1 MKVRR
6 VQRTEREQHLLDAAT
21 AVFVQRGFYAARLE
35 EIARAAG
42 LSKRALSRSFPSKD
56 VLIAALLHRFCEQ
69 GVQELQ
75 LLDGTTASATI
86 RIHLFTRYMVAGLQ
100 QMAPL
105 LPGYHTASARAQ
117 EALREFLQDYFR
129 EYRAVLVPLI
139 EAGIERGEIHP
150 VDAEEAALMLAAL
163 YEGRA
168 LVWLADPTSRDWEV
182 IGERVIQT
190 LLEGLKVREETP
202 AAAPGCGGLLLEV
215 IPTAA
220 PVGKRE
226 RGQETTLPAPRQS

>member
-1 MKVRR
+1 MKVQRM
-6 VQRTEREQHLLDAAT
+6 QRTERQEHILDAAT
-21 AVFVQRGFYAARLE
+21 AVFVQRGFYAARME

-42 LSKRALSRSFPSKD
+42 LSKRALSRSFPSKNL
-56 VLIAALLHRFCEQ
+56 LIATLLHRFYVQ
-69 GVQELQ
+69 GVQQLQ
-75 LLDGTTASATI
+75 LLEGTNGSATT
-86 RIHLFTRYMVAGLQ
+86 RIHRFTRYMVAGLL
-100 QMAPL
+100 QMAAL
-105 LPGYHTASARAQ
+105 LPRYQTASARAQ

-129 EYRAVLVPLI
+129 EYRAVLPALI

-168 LVWLADPTSRDWEV
+168 LVWLADPASRDWEV

-215 IPTAA
+215 IPTAT

-226 RGQETTLPAPRQS
+226 SGQETTLPAPRRA

>member
-1 MKVRR
+1 MKARR
-6 VQRTEREQHLLDAAT
+6 VQRTERQEYILDAAT

-42 LSKRALSRSFPSKD
+42 LSKRALSRSFQSKD
-56 VLIAALLHRFCEQ
+56 LLIAALLHRFYAQ
-69 GVQELQ
+69 GVQELH
-75 LLDGTTASATI
+75 LLEGTTASATT

-100 QMAPL
+100 QMAAL
-105 LPGYHTASARAQ
+105 LPSYQTASARTQ

-129 EYRAVLVPLI
+129 EYRAVLPSLI

-150 VDAEEAALMLAAL
+150 IDPEEAALMLAAL

-202 AAAPGCGGLLLEV
+202 AAARGCGVLFLELMS
-215 IPTAA
+215 
-220 PVGKRE
+220 PVTPAGQLE
-226 RGQETTLPAPRQS
+226 SGQEKTLPAPRRT